1 MHYGVVLPHVGPY
14 AREQAVDRLQT
25 VAQQAEALGFHSL
38 WVGDHIVL
46 PTQLTSKYPYH
57 PEGKFPLD
65 PADNFLEPLT
75 VLSYVAACTT
85 TIRLGTGV
93 LIIPY
98 RPPIVTAKMVATL
111 DVLSRGRVILGAGV
125 GWMAEE
131 FAFLNAPYHERGAQ
145 TDEYLRAMKVL
156 WTEEEPHFQGRY
168 QHFSH
173 LRCEPKPMQKPHPPI
188 WIGGHSQ
195 AALRRTA
202 TLGDGWYGHVLWRNP
217 EALPREIQTIK
228 ELAEQAGRDPR
239 ALTYAAPAYERTFED
254 VLRSLPRYQ
263 QVGLDHVV
271 LAFFMWTE
279 SFTEMLGLMER
290 FAREVGL
297 RRAQG

>member
-1 MHYGVVLPHVGPY
+1 MEYGVVLPHVGPH
-14 AREQAVDRLQT
+14 AREQVVERIQV
-25 VAQQAEALGFHSL
+25 VARQAEALGYHSL
-38 WVGDHIVL
+38 WAADHIVL
-46 PTQLTSKYPYH
+46 PTHLTSKYPYH
-57 PEGKFPLD
+57 PEGKFPID
-65 PADNFLEPLT
+65 PAENFLEPLT

-85 TIRLGTGV
+85 NIRLGTGV

-98 RPPIVTAKMVATL
+98 RNPVVTAKTLATL

-131 FAFLNAPYHERGAQ
+131 FAFLNTPYRERGAR
-145 TDEYLRAMKVL
+145 TDEYLKAIKAL
-156 WTEEEPHFQGRY
+156 WTEEEPAFQGRFV
-168 QHFSH
+168 QFSD
-173 LRCEPKPMQKPHPPI
+173 LRCEPKPVQKPHPPI

-202 TLGDGWYGHVLWRNP
+202 TLADGWYGHVLWRNP

-239 ALTYAAPAYERTFED
+239 SLTYAAPAYERTFED

-263 QVGLDHVV
+263 QAGLNHVV

-279 SFTEMLGLMER
+279 GFEEMLKLMER
-290 FAREVGL
+290 FAREAGL
-297 RRAQG
+297 KSA

>member
-1 MHYGVVLPHVGPY
+1 MDYGVVLPHVGPH
-14 AREQAVDRLQT
+14 AREHVVERIQT
-25 VAQQAEALGFHSL
+25 VAQQAEALGYRSL
-38 WVGDHIVL
+38 WVADHLVL

-57 PEGKFPLD
+57 PEGKFPID

-75 VLSYVAACTT
+75 VLSYIAACTT

-98 RPPIVTAKMVATL
+98 RHPVVTAKMVATL
-111 DVLSRGRVILGAGV
+111 DVLSHGRVILGAGV

-131 FAFLNAPYHERGAQ
+131 FAVLNAPYHERGTR
-145 TDEYLRAMKVL
+145 TDEYLQAMKIL
-156 WTEEEPHFQGRY
+156 WTEAEPQFQGRY
-168 QHFSH
+168 LHFSH
-173 LRCEPKPMQKPHPPI
+173 LKCEPKPVQKPHPAI
-188 WIGGHSQ
+188 WIGGHSR

-202 TLGDGWYGHVLWRNP
+202 TLADGWYGHVLWRNP

-239 ALTYAAPAYERTFED
+239 TLTYAAPAYERGFED
-254 VLRSLPRYQ
+254 VLRSLSRYDQ
-263 QVGLDHVV
+263 AGLNHVV

-279 SFTEMLGLMER
+279 GFAEMLQLMEQ

-297 RRAQG
+297 RPT